1 LLATDYLPMI
11 YFSFID
17 HFTVSGESV
26 NKCKS
31 SVFPLQIN
39 FYFAHESVRVRRM
52 SVGPYRISR

>member
-1 LLATDYLPMI
+1 MI